1 MANCDRANGCL
12 QMINW
17 YSLAANSLWIFAVA
31 LAFSVLSIARWE
43 AVTQGESLRETLKS
57 FRWQIKLHISGA
69 FFCAGL
75 AATSDLLWERI
86 LWIIMFTWMIIQI
99 GLLSFSKERTF
110 SS

>member
-1 MANCDRANGCL
+1 
-12 QMINW
+12 MINW

-43 AVTQGESLRETLKS
+43 AVTQGEILQETLKS
-57 FRWQIKLHISGA
+57 SRWQIPLHISSV

-86 LWIIMFTWMIIQI
+86 LWIILLIWMIIQI
-99 GLLSFSKERTF
+99 GLLVFSKGLPI
-110 SS
+110 SNGNDI